1 MDAFFAIPDDEIE
14 ANLHLQSP
22 WLLRL
27 ELELSK
33 VLDSKLEMNYVTGR
47 IAENFRTDLFVI
59 WSEDNAEKVI
69 IAVASLVPWKKT
81 RMVLEQSKRIYSY
94 GSWKRLC

>member
-1 MDAFFAIPDDEIE
+1 MEFVDAFFAIPDDEIE

-27 ELELSK
+27 ELDLSK
-33 VLDSKLEMNYVTGR
+33 VLDSKLEMNYVAGQ
-47 IAENFRTDLFVI
+47 IAETFRTDLFEI

-69 IAVASLVPWKKT
+69 I
-81 RMVLEQSKRIYSY
+81 RCRIL
-94 GSWKRLC
+94 GTADKDEDGLGTVEEDIC